1 MAIVRYTS
9 EELDKMTDLTNWEK
23 LRNMTDEDIDYSD
36 IPEWTAADFAQ
47 ATRGGVPLEQPKK
60 VSVYIHPSL
69 LARYQN
75 TGKGWRKRMSE
86 NFEMWL
92 RQTQGIA
99 AL

>member
-9 EELDKMTDLTNWEK
+9 EELDKMTDLTDWEK

-36 IPEWTAADFAQ
+36 IPEWTAEDFAR
-47 ATRGGVPLEQPKK
+47 ATRGGVPLEHPQR
-60 VSVYIHPSL
+60 VSVYVRPSL

-75 TGKGWRKRMSE
+75 TGKGWRKRLSE
-86 NFEMWL
+86 NFETWL
-92 RQTQGIA
+92 CQTQGIA